1 MRERERGEEFK
12 GERETIED
20 WRERGERQM
29 DWSNDQKAQEG
40 LGPRPPAAPAAL
52 VHGVE
57 YGIPCIGFNL

>member
-1 MRERERGEEFK
+1 MRERERGGEFK

-40 LGPRPPAAPAAL
+40 LAPRPPADRLL
-52 VHGVE
+52 VHSIE
-57 YGIPCIGFNL
+57 DGIPCIRFDI